1 MVRSPPAPISSWSRP
16 SAVPASGVTTARTRS
31 LMRRKASSQSVCVS
45 WSGWGGRG
53 VRVDAPPTPAPSLDD
68 DRDQVGLLHRP
79 HLLDQL
85 RHRDVVWVLDAEH
98 DQALSE
104 VVADLRAVV
113 KIHLFKRFEDVIK
126 APQR

>member
-1 MVRSPPAPISSWSRP
+1 VF
-16 SAVPASGVTTARTRS
+16 VG
-31 LMRRKASSQSVCVS
+31 
-45 WSGWGGRG
+45 WSGWGGR
-53 VRVDAPPTPAPSLDD
+53 RVGIDTAAPPAPSLDD
-68 DRDQVGLLHRP
+68 DRDQIGLLHRP

-98 DQALSE
+98 DQALRK

-113 KIHLFKRFEDVIK
+113 KIHLFERFEDVIK